1 MAVRQARAVVRTEE
15 AERTAESAF
24 IADVLLL
31 KATLLFEQASR
42 PGASEEVHQEY
53 LEAHQD
59 YEAFMRGWGCVTDRA
74 LLAEAAQA
82 SNAARLSGDDQ
93 DRAAAE
99 RDWDRFFDFRAM
111 HREEIR
117 MHEGRSR

>member
-1 MAVRQARAVVRTEE
+1 MTEE

-24 IADVLLL
+24 VADVLLL

-42 PGASEEVHQEY
+42 PGASKEVHQEY
-53 LEAHQD
+53 LEAQQD

-74 LLAEAAQA
+74 LLAEAAEA
-82 SNAARLSGDDQ
+82 STAARLSNDDQ
-93 DRAAAE
+93 DKAAAE
-99 RDWDRFFDFRAM
+99 RGWNRFLDFRAV

-117 MHEGRSR
+117 MHEGGSR